1 MHSLRYLPDVL
12 LLLCV
17 SVFIIVFLKK
27 IKLSPVL
34 GYLVAGIIIGK
45 HGFDLIQ
52 EPRYSQNLAE
62 FGIVFLLFVIGLEL
76 TIERLLRM
84 RVHVF
89 GFGGLQLLLT
99 SSALSLIFYHFL
111 GFSIAVSIVVS
122 TALALSSTAIVL
134 QVLHENRRQATQ
146 VGRLSF
152 SVLLMQDFAVVP
164 LLAVL
169 PILSQS
175 EDAILSA
182 IGWSTL
188 KALGAIIAFT
198 LLGRIFIRPLFSIIL
213 SAKSDDVYVPTTL
226 VMVLGAALIT
236 NNLGLST
243 AMGAFLA
250 GLLIAETEYRN
261 KVEASIMPFKS
272 LFLGLFFMT
281 VGMSINIDFIREHLF
296 SLLIAALALMT
307 VKASIIMVLCK
318 LFRFPFGV
326 SIHSSLLLCQGG
338 EFAFIL
344 FEMAQKRH
352 IIGEDI
358 SQFLL
363 MMVAISMAI
372 TPLISIFGAW
382 IESKLDSGA
391 NIGSTSQE
399 YKGISDLDSHV
410 IIAGFGR
417 VGRVISFMLSQK
429 QISYVAVDGN
439 AQLVKKARSQGF
451 PVYHGDST
459 DIDTFKSVGAQRAK
473 AVILTITDKAT
484 IRKSVKKLSSQF
496 EKLKIIVRAEDYKH
510 GMGLR
515 KLGADFNIPG
525 TIEVGLQIGGAVLSN
540 LGLSDNEITNLKD
553 YIRKNDYSL
562 TEEIELFR
570 GIEPT
575 KHIEH

>member
-12 LLLCV
+12 LLLSV
-17 SVFIIVFLKK
+17 SIFIIVMLKK
-27 IKLSPVL
+27 MKLSPVL
-34 GYLVAGIIIGK
+34 GYLVAGIVIGK

-52 EPRYSQNLAE
+52 EPRYSQNFAE
-62 FGIVFLLFVIGLEL
+62 FGVVFLLFVIGLEL
-76 TIERLLRM
+76 TIERILRM

-99 SSALSLIFYHFL
+99 STALFFVFYNFL
-111 GFSIAVSIVVS
+111 GFSIAVSVVIS

-134 QVLHENRRQATQ
+134 QVLHETGKQSTQ
-146 VGRLSF
+146 VGRLSLA
-152 SVLLMQDFAVVP
+152 VLLMQDFAVVP

-169 PILSQS
+169 PILSES

-182 IGWSTL
+182 VGWSAL
-188 KALGAIIAFT
+188 KALAAIVVFT
-198 LLGRIFIRPLFSIIL
+198 LLGRIFIRPLFSIIG

-226 VMVLGAALIT
+226 VIVLGAALIT
-236 NNLGLST
+236 HNLELST

-250 GLLIAETEYRN
+250 GLLIAETEYRHR
-261 KVEASIMPFKS
+261 VETSIMPFKS

-281 VGMSINIDFIREHLF
+281 VGMSINLDFIREHLVA
-296 SLLIAALALMT
+296 LLAAAFGLMLI
-307 VKASIIMVLCK
+307 KATIIMALCK
-318 LFRFPFGV
+318 IFRFSFGA
-326 SIHSSLLLCQGG
+326 SFHSSLLLCQGG

-344 FEMAQKRH
+344 FGLAQKRH

-358 SQFLL
+358 AQFLL

-372 TPLISIFGAW
+372 TPLLAMFGAW
-382 IESKLDSGA
+382 LENKMDSKLDHASA
-391 NIGSTSQE
+391 SQE

-459 DIDTFKSVGAQRAK
+459 DMDTFKAVGADRAK

-484 IRKSVKKLSSQF
+484 IRKSVKKLAIQF
-496 EKLKIIVRAEDYKH
+496 DKLNVIVRAEDYKH
-510 GMGLR
+510 GMGLK
-515 KLGADFNIPG
+515 KLGANLSVPG
-525 TIEVGLQIGGAVLSN
+525 TIEVGLQIGGALLN
-540 LGLSDNEITNLKD
+540 RLGMSDSEIMNLKD
-553 YIRKNDYSL
+553 YIRQNDYSL

-575 KHIEH
+575 KQIE